1 MTGKQNAVF
10 GLLFGALLAGQ
21 ACYWFIGGEY
31 MEHST
36 IRNVL
41 VVMQL
46 AVGLG
51 TMGWFVRKARSG
63 VDNS

>member
-1 MTGKQNAVF
+1 MTGKQNKNIVMIL
-10 GLLFGALLAGQ
+10 GGLLAGQ
-21 ACYWFIGGEY
+21 AIYWFIGGEY

-46 AVGLG
+46 AVSLG
-51 TMGWFVRKARSG
+51 AVVWYARKARSR
-63 VDNS
+63 VDS